1 MLRTVANSPG
11 RSSFDR
17 RVVPESVLDLVRALQ
32 RRATSHLAGG
42 AALGGLYLSHRL
54 STDVDLFC
62 HDAAL
67 VRTLVRD
74 LPQVA
79 GECGAEIR
87 IVRDAGSF
95 VRCTVMLP
103 GHPLELDLV
112 HEALPDIEPPPP
124 PVEGVVVE
132 SFADLRAAKL
142 TCLLSR
148 AEPRDLVDV
157 LFLDRAGYS
166 PEADLALALRK
177 DAGIDPGVLAW
188 LLRDFPT
195 SPLPQMLVPL
205 TRDELTRFRDELAQR
220 FRLVAVP

>member
-1 MLRTVANSPG
+1 VLCA
-11 RSSFDR
+11 FDR
-17 RVVPESVLDLVRALQ
+17 RVIPEVVLDLVRALQ

-54 STDVDLFC
+54 SADVDLFF
-62 HDAAL
+62 HETDL
-67 VRTLVRD
+67 VRSLVRE
-74 LPQVA
+74 LPSVA
-79 GECGAEIR
+79 TEVGGQIR
-87 IVRDAGSF
+87 VVRDAGTF
-95 VRCTVMLP
+95 VRATVSLG
-103 GHPLELDLV
+103 GHSLELDLV
-112 HEALPDIEPPPP
+112 HEALPDLEPPPP

-157 LFLDRAGYS
+157 MFLDRAGHS
-166 PEADLALALRK
+166 PEADLPLALRK

-195 SPLPQMLVPL
+195 SPLPQMLAPL
-205 TRDELTRFRDELAQR
+205 REAELVQFRDALAE
-220 FRLVAVP
+220 RLRKIAVP